1 MDKSEKK
8 IPTKNYFLLGGIVM
22 VSIFLVYYF
31 YLWFQTYEESKLN
44 VPIMNEYLQVINY
57 NELSSYLL
65 ENESTTVYVSIVGDE
80 DVRNFEKKFKNTI
93 TKYSLKDKMLYMDI
107 SNELSNGNH
116 LNYGLNSESLPCIL
130 SFEGNELI
138 DTYDIGGTDYNIK
151 KIRKYLLTMGVID
164 ED

>member
-8 IPTKNYFLLGGIVM
+8 IPTKNYFLLGGIIV

-65 ENESTTVYVSIVGDE
+65 ENESTTVYVSVVGDE
-80 DVRNFEKKFKNTI
+80 DVRSFEKKFKNTI
-93 TKYSLKDKMLYMDI
+93 TKYSLKDRMLYMDI
-107 SNELSNGNH
+107 SEEINNGNS
-116 LNYGLNSESLPCIL
+116 LNYGLGDNNLPCIL
-130 SFEGNELI
+130 SFEGDELI
-138 DTYDIGGTDYNIK
+138 DTYEIDSNNYSIK

-164 ED
+164 EN